1 MNVIRKV
8 SQLGVSESLDF
19 RIRKRIILA
28 NRVAICM
35 VAVSLGFFISS
46 VVMPISFVIITAI
59 VIFLS
64 GLIWI
69 ANLVEY
75 TKVSR
80 IIASLIPALAILGY
94 SIISKINDP
103 RGVDILHYAT
113 PRLAIIGSLVLP
125 FAFFT
130 AAEKRYLW
138 GSVIIILLLGFGYD
152 VIHKL
157 LNIDNVAI
165 GVYST
170 DYNVVYRDSAI
181 LAFVALAGAGFMFN
195 IGHQFD
201 QQAMD
206 LLKEAR
212 AQTQRVKRSE
222 ESMKKTLNELE
233 SSRKKEDEHAWVNR
247 GVAEQTA
254 ILQSIHTDDLFDRWL
269 SSLIKYMSATQGG
282 LFLAETNEDESTVL
296 RMVSSYAYNRKKFD
310 ERVID
315 SSEGLIGQAYMEG
328 NLIYLKQIPQQYI
341 NITSGLGDAPPR
353 VLVVVP
359 IKSTQGV
366 EGVLELA
373 AFKEFLPHQIDL
385 LEKLSESL
393 GAYIFNNK
401 TNEKTRKLLEQSQK
415 MSDDLRHQDEELRK
429 NLDQLKAIQEA
440 MKKKEVYYQRRIEAL
455 EKELAVYYQRMLEKQ

>member
-1 MNVIRKV
+1 
-8 SQLGVSESLDF
+8 
-19 RIRKRIILA
+19 
-28 NRVAICM
+28 
-35 VAVSLGFFISS
+35 
-46 VVMPISFVIITAI
+46 
-59 VIFLS
+59 
-64 GLIWI
+64 
-69 ANLVEY
+69 
-75 TKVSR
+75 
-80 IIASLIPALAILGY
+80 
-94 SIISKINDP
+94 
-103 RGVDILHYAT
+103 
-113 PRLAIIGSLVLP
+113 
-125 FAFFT
+125 
-130 AAEKRYLW
+130 
-138 GSVIIILLLGFGYD
+138 
-152 VIHKL
+152 
-157 LNIDNVAI
+157 
-165 GVYST
+165 
-170 DYNVVYRDSAI
+170 
-181 LAFVALAGAGFMFN
+181 
-195 IGHQFD
+195 
-201 QQAMD
+201 
-206 LLKEAR
+206 
-212 AQTQRVKRSE
+212 
-222 ESMKKTLNELE
+222 
-233 SSRKKEDEHAWVNR
+233 
-247 GVAEQTA
+247 
-254 ILQSIHTDDLFDRWL
+254 
-269 SSLIKYMSATQGG
+269 MSATQGG